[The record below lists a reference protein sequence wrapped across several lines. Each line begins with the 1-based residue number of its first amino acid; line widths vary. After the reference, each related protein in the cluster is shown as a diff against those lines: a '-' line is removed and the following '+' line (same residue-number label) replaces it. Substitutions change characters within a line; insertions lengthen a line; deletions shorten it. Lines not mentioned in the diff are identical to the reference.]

1 MERLDAVQKQISE
14 NPMFLYN
21 DTIKSLVAFEF
32 EDDEAK
38 RDSIDS
44 ITTAF
49 CSRDELQMTLMENY
63 QRMYEQTLTSER
75 KQK

>member
-38 RDSIDS
+38 RDSIDNIS
-44 ITTAF
+44 STF
-49 CSRDELQMTLMENY
+49 RSRDELQMTLMENY